1 MFSDIAKNRGS
12 ARTDYQSNLEL
23 SDRARKR
30 RKLLR
35 EKAEGSSV
43 NVEESSRGMYRFR

>member
-1 MFSDIAKNRGS
+1 MFLDISKNRGS

-30 RKLLR
+30 RKLLK
-35 EKAEGSSV
+35 EKAEGSSI
-43 NVEESSRGMYRFR
+43 NVEESSQGV